1 MTHFLIPLS
10 VYRSVDNYYLFI
22 VFYKNVSQRLPR
34 KLPLS
39 ESGSSEIHDFENTT
53 IFSFKLRSV
62 RDIDRF
68 VKNGKMAAARLGDR
82 MPRNLVNWRLQGVT
96 HIAEGVEVTRPRG
109 RKADGLDRYIRLL
122 GCLYA

>member
-1 MTHFLIPLS
+1 MFLNVCLENFLS
-10 VYRSVDNYYLFI
+10 PKVDQARYTISRIQRFFFFKFRSV
-22 VFYKNVSQRLPR
+22 Q
-34 KLPLS
+34 
-39 ESGSSEIHDFENTT
+39 
-53 IFSFKLRSV
+53 